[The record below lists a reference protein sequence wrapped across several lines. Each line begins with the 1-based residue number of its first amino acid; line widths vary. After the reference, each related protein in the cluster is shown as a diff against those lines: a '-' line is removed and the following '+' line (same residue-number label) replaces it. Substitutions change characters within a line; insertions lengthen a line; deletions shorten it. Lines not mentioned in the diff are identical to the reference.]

1 MEQISPNNTNTVDI
15 INARHRRLLAESHE
29 THICKTHSG
38 ENSLTYPIDNKSDKN
53 DTEYYGASS
62 DCTFSDEFLQKFF
75 NQTEQIEWKNEK
87 DSKSIFKKLHQKSHF
102 KNLPIIAMTIY
113 IIYFLYG
120 TIFAIIFYVSYY
132 KYIKN

>member
-1 MEQISPNNTNTVDI
+1 MEQISHNNTNTVDI
-15 INARHRRLLAESHE
+15 INATHRRLLAESHE

-75 NQTEQIEWKNEK
+75 NQTEKIEWKNEK
-87 DSKSIFKKLHQKSHF
+87 DSKSIFQKLHQKSHF
-102 KNLPIIAMTIY
+102 KKLPIIVTTIY
-113 IIYFLYG
+113 FFVG
-120 TIFAIIFYVSYY
+120 FIFAFIFFVAYY
-132 KYIKN
+132 IYGKNK